1 MIAHRL
7 ATISRADDII
17 ILEDGRVI
25 EAGERTRLMADEN
38 SIFSQLLA
46 TGMEEALA

>member
-1 MIAHRL
+1 V
-7 ATISRADDII
+7 

-25 EAGERTRLMADEN
+25 EHGDRERLQADPE
-38 SIFSQLLA
+38 SVFSQLLA